1 MIRHA
6 FYLALRYLAAAPGR
20 TLVLILGT
28 AVALFLPAFTSVAS
42 GELRGALMSRAESS
56 PVLVGRVGN
65 PFDLADRKS
74 VV

>member
-6 FYLALRYLAAAPGR
+6 FYLATRYLAAAPGR

-42 GELRGALMSRAESS
+42 GELRAALLSRAESS
-56 PVLVGRVGN
+56 PVL
-65 PFDLADRKS
+65 PFVYTLM
-74 VV
+74 